1 MIASSKGTSRS
12 QISNMAVIQMRLGI
26 LHVDLTSEG
35 GGGCEWG
42 PSKTEIDT
50 TSCIVL
56 LIGD

>member
-35 GGGCEWG
+35 G
-42 PSKTEIDT
+42 
-50 TSCIVL
+50 VAN
-56 LIGD
+56 GDRAKQGSTRRAALFF